1 MHSVEEIK
9 NGVYWMG
16 CNDFLTP
23 LFERI
28 FPIPDG
34 VSYNSFFIDDE
45 KTCVLDAMDKVCR
58 DEFLEVL
65 RTILQ

>member
-1 MHSVEEIK
+1 MAYI
-9 NGVYWMG
+9 GWDAMIFY
-16 CNDFLTP
+16 TP

-58 DEFLEVL
+58 DEFLEDVEYFAPWPPA
-65 RTILQ
+65 